1 MNILPYLS
9 ALGNYVIY
17 GSSVFFTGELN
28 RSTDVP
34 DILALRFLMSFLVM
48 WLLKVSGVVKLRIG
62 FRVVVRS
69 WHHEPLIKSLLLA
82 ALFEPVLYMLF
93 ETAGIANTSNITA
106 AVLLSLAP
114 IASCIVEALVLK
126 EKSSLLQKIFLM
138 VGILGV
144 VYIAVNTD
152 TQSGAD
158 SLWGILLLLGAI
170 IAGAMFA
177 ACSRKASAAFTP
189 MEITYVSCILGAV
202 VFNLFNIIRHLCRG
216 DILSYFVP
224 LARVDN
230 IMGFVFLS
238 VFSTIVAT
246 GLGYYALFKIQM
258 SVTAAFQGISTLVTI
273 LIGVI
278 FAGETLYAYHLI
290 GLSLILLRMIGV
302 STVSLIKNKRALA
315 KK

>member
-9 ALGNYVIY
+9 ALGKYVIY
-17 GSSVFFTGELN
+17 GSSIFFTGELN

-34 DILALRFLMSFLVM
+34 DILALRFLLSFLVM
-48 WLLKVSGVVKLRIG
+48 WLLKVSGVLKLRIG
-62 FRVVVRS
+62 FRIVVRS
-69 WHHEPLIKSLLLA
+69 WHREPLIKSLLLA
-82 ALFEPVLYMLF
+82 ALFEPVLYMLL

-114 IASCIVEALVLK
+114 IASCIVEALILK
-126 EKSSLLQKIFLM
+126 EKSSLLQKIFLI

-152 TQSGAD
+152 THSGSD

-170 IAGAMFA
+170 IVGAMFA

-202 VFNLFNIIRHLCRG
+202 VFNLFNIIRHLCCG
-216 DILSYFVP
+216 DILSYFAP

-230 IMGFVFLS
+230 LIGFLFLS
-238 VFSTIVAT
+238 VCSTILAT
-246 GLGYYALFKIQM
+246 GLGNFALSKLQM
-258 SVTAAFQGISTLVTI
+258 SVTAAFQGISTMVTI

-302 STVSLIKNKRALA
+302 STISL
-315 KK
+315 KKTC